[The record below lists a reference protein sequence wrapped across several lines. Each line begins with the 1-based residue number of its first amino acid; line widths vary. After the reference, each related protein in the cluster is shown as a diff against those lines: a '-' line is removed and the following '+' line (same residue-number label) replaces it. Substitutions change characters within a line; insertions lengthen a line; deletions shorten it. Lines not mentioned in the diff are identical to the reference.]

1 MLGERIAEKI
11 ENWGGGG
18 GGGGGGEQGREVQDS
33 PLVESFSADL
43 LKAIE
48 SYWTELHFCNNNEAT
63 Q

>member
-1 MLGERIAEKI
+1 MRELQRKLRIGGK
-11 ENWGGGG
+11 GGGG
-18 GGGGGGEQGREVQDS
+18 GGGGGGRGREVQDS